1 MMFGP
6 SRFIAAFAGV
16 ASLFVPAV
24 SGLGDTDT
32 ITWGGDV
39 SRAGYQT

>member
-1 MMFGP
+1 MMLGP
-6 SRFIAAFAGV
+6 SRFITAVAGV
-16 ASLFVPAV
+16 ASLFVSAV
-24 SGLGDTDT
+24 NALGDTDT